1 MTVPSAKPAPSRV
14 GPLRVGLTYDLRK
27 DWLAMG
33 YGEEETAEFDSE
45 ATPDGLE
52 AVLTGLGFQVERI
65 GHIRN
70 LTAALSAGKSWDFV
84 FNICEGMHGMGRE
97 AQVPALLDGYNI
109 PYVFSDPLT
118 LCITLDKG
126 IAKTIARAEGVPT
139 ADFVVLRDAS
149 EAHNV
154 TLPFP
159 LFVKPVA
166 EGSGKGVSARSR
178 VTDHA
183 ELAAEATR
191 LIAKFHQPVL
201 VETFLAGRE
210 FTVGIVGDGET
221 AYALGVME
229 VLFGEKAA
237 AFGYGYEN
245 KQDWEGKIS
254 YAIADDG
261 EARVAADVAL
271 QAWRALRCRDGGRI
285 DIRSDHL
292 GQPHFIEVNPLAGLH
307 PDYSDLVFLARDI
320 GMTYPELITRIV
332 KAFLARHPA
341 LQARAGL
348 S

>member
-1 MTVPSAKPAPSRV
+1 MTKPPANPAPLRPDS
-14 GPLRVGLTYDLRK
+14 LRVGLTYDLRK

-52 AVLTGLGFQVERI
+52 RVLTGLGFHVERI

-70 LTAALSAGKSWDFV
+70 LTRALADGKSWDFV
-84 FNICEGMHGMGRE
+84 FNICEGMHGLGRE
-97 AQVPALLDGYNI
+97 AQVPGLLDAYNI

-126 IAKTIARAEGVPT
+126 IAKTIVRERGVPT
-139 ADFVVLRDAS
+139 ADFAVLRDAV
-149 EAHNV
+149 EARNV
-154 TLPFP
+154 PLPFP

-178 VTDHA
+178 VTNHA
-183 ELAAEATR
+183 ELEAEAAR

-201 VETFLAGRE
+201 VETFLSGRE
-210 FTVGIVGDGET
+210 FTVGIVGEG
-221 AYALGVME
+221 ANACALGVME
-229 VLFGEKAA
+229 VHFGEKAA

-254 YAIADDG
+254 YTIADDG

-271 QAWRALRCRDGGRI
+271 KAWAALRCRDGGRI

-348 S
+348 P